1 MDIKTYQRI
10 WGTARNQLS
19 KRGYFPT
26 PSTGFSTNS
35 TFSPFAKSNPVVSR
49 YTTNHELKEALL
61 TAQD

>member
-10 WGTARNQLS
+10 WGTARKQTS

-49 YTTNHELKEALL
+49 YTTNHELK
-61 TAQD
+61 